1 MWLICFSSRNTL
13 EGAVRDQVITRLAGA
28 WGEKSYTSF
37 TFTCKRLK
45 TWAQCSSRA
54 LLWRPLSRH
63 TGRNWWEG
71 GWDAHSELGLL
82 LGEGLS
88 VSSHWTLNYSNS
100 CLPSSPRNHC
110 CCYTG
115 TKLVYAFLPVDYFW
129 VPKLLSL
136 SQHRNIHLWSLS
148 AGPRWAE
155 IESIP
160 SACLCD

>member
-13 EGAVRDQVITRLAGA
+13 EGAVRDQVITQLELE
-28 WGEKSYTSF
+28 EKKNYTGF
-37 TFTCKRLK
+37 TFTCERLK
-45 TWAQCSSRA
+45 TWAVFLMGITLA
-54 LLWRPLSRH
+54 PLSRH

-71 GWDAHSELGLL
+71 GWDAHSGFGPL

-88 VSSHWTLNYSNS
+88 VSSHWTLNYPNS

-136 SQHRNIHLWSLS
+136 SQHRNTCFWSLS

-155 IESIP
+155 NESIP

>member
-13 EGAVRDQVITRLAGA
+13 EGAFRDQVITRLELEGKKKIIQVLPSPARD
-28 WGEKSYTSF
+28 S
-37 TFTCKRLK
+37 RLE
-45 TWAQCSSRA
+45 QCSSWA

-63 TGRNWWEG
+63 TGRDWWEG
-71 GWDAHSELGLL
+71 GWDAHSGLGLP

-129 VPKLLSL
+129 VPKLLFL
-136 SQHRNIHLWSLS
+136 SQQRNTCLWSLS
-148 AGPRWAE
+148 AGPRWAG